1 MRNMKILLSLAVVLL
16 MSVSLL
22 AGGCAGSGSGS
33 GSVNIAN
40 DQAPPADLETFIDS
54 QKGKVVVAVLFNMT
68 APDCAKALQHL
79 AEMQGNHPADKAAFV
94 GVSLDADK
102 DALRAYLG
110 ENGVYFPV
118 LMIQAFADLGD
129 GVPIVSLVDKEGNT
143 YTTYEGLAE
152 IQTMG
157 ADVDYLVSQGQ

>member
-1 MRNMKILLSLAVVLL
+1 MRSMKILLSLAVVLL
-16 MSVSLL
+16 MGISLL

-33 GSVNIAN
+33 DSVNIVNA
-40 DQAPPADLETFIDS
+40 QATATDLETFIDS
-54 QKGKVVVAVLFNMT
+54 QKGKIVVAVLFNMT
-68 APDCAKALQHL
+68 TPDCAKALQHL
-79 AEMQGNHPADKAAFV
+79 AEMQGSYPADKAAFV

-102 DALRAYLG
+102 DALRSYLG

-118 LMIQAFADLGD
+118 LMIHAFADLGD

-152 IQTMG
+152 VQTMS
-157 ADVDYLVSQGQ
+157 ADVDYLVSKGQ